1 MNILVTGGA
10 GFIGSHLVEQL
21 LKKKHKISVIDNL
34 STGRIENLQNFKD
47 RIKFY
52 RFDLSKKGK
61 WEKILKKTDVVFH
74 LAALADIV
82 PSIQNPD
89 KYFNANVV
97 ATKNLVESCIK
108 NKVKKIIYSAS
119 SSCYGIPK
127 KYPTPEN
134 ETIDPKYPYA
144 LTKRIA
150 EEILLHYGNIYKIK
164 ITSLRLFNVY
174 GTRSRTS
181 GTYGAMFG
189 VFLKQKLANS
199 PLTVVGNG
207 NQTRDFT
214 YVTDVAN
221 AFIQCIKY
229 KGKKKIFNIGTGK
242 PVSINKIVEILNCKK
257 IHIPRRPG
265 EPSITHA
272 NILLAQRELNWKY
285 KINIR
290 EGINLILKDIE
301 YWKHAPLWTA
311 SKIKLATADW
321 FKYLK

>member
-1 MNILVTGGA
+1 MKCLVTGGA
-10 GFIGSHLVEQL
+10 GFIGSHLVEKL
-21 LKKKHKISVIDNL
+21 LKNGHSVSVIDNF
-34 STGRIENLQNFKD
+34 STGRKSNLD
-47 RIKFY
+47 H
-52 RFDLSKKGK
+52 LKGK
-61 WEKILKKTDVVFH
+61 IKLYKKNIAVRGNWEKIFKNIDVVFH

-82 PSIQNPD
+82 PSIQEPK
-89 KYFNANVV
+89 KYFEANVV
-97 ATKNLVESCIK
+97 GTYNVLACCRKYKI
-108 NKVKKIIYSAS
+108 KKIIYSAS
-119 SSCYGIPK
+119 SSCYGIPE
-127 KYPTPEN
+127 KYPTDEN
-134 ETIDPKYPYA
+134 AKIDPQYPYA
-144 LTKRIA
+144 LTKRMG
-150 EEILLHYGNIYKIK
+150 EELVMHWSKLYKLNAI
-164 ITSLRLFNVY
+164 SLRFFNVY

-189 VFLKQKLANS
+189 VFLAQKLAKK
-199 PLTVVGNG
+199 PFTIVGNG

-242 PVSINKIVEILNCKK
+242 PVSVNKIVEILNCKK

-272 NILLAQRELNWKY
+272 NISLAQRELNWKY

>member
-1 MNILVTGGA
+1 
-10 GFIGSHLVEQL
+10 
-21 LKKKHKISVIDNL
+21 
-34 STGRIENLQNFKD
+34 
-47 RIKFY
+47 
-52 RFDLSKKGK
+52 
-61 WEKILKKTDVVFH
+61 
-74 LAALADIV
+74 
-82 PSIQNPD
+82 
-89 KYFNANVV
+89 
-97 ATKNLVESCIK
+97 
-108 NKVKKIIYSAS
+108 
-119 SSCYGIPK
+119 
-127 KYPTPEN
+127 
-134 ETIDPKYPYA
+134 
-144 LTKRIA
+144 
-150 EEILLHYGNIYKIK
+150 
-164 ITSLRLFNVY
+164 
-174 GTRSRTS
+174 
-181 GTYGAMFG
+181 MFG
-189 VFLKQKLANS
+189 VFLKQKLTNS

-229 KGKKKIFNIGTGK
+229 KGKKNIFNIGTGK
-242 PVSINKIVEILNCKK
+242 PVSVNKIAEILNCKK

>member
-61 WEKILKKTDVVFH
+61 WEKILKKIDVVFH

-127 KYPTPEN
+127 KYPTLEN
-134 ETIDPKYPYA
+134 ETIDQKYPYA

-272 NILLAQRELNWKY
+272 NISLAQKELNWKY

>member
-61 WEKILKKTDVVFH
+61 WEKILKKIDVVFH

-189 VFLKQKLANS
+189 VFLKQKLSNS

-242 PVSINKIVEILNCKK
+242 PVSVNKIVEILNCKK

-272 NILLAQRELNWKY
+272 NISLAQRELNWKY